1 MTAMVDRNGPT
12 GSVTVRKP
20 EPRDVDALLP
30 IKNDPEIAALLA
42 GTTRAWSRDDLM
54 RWVEHHRSAPD
65 EAFFVVAD
73 GHDQA
78 IGHVA
83 LYRIDPGAG
92 TAEFGILLGDRA
104 IWGQGVGTQVTRFA
118 IEYGFDVL
126 GLRRIYLEVVDTNE
140 RARHVYEKLGFVVEG
155 RLREHQVKHGRHV
168 DVIVMGLLRDDYRRA
183 PEAASPAGS
192 TLR

>member
-1 MTAMVDRNGPT
+1 MTAMVHRIGLT

-42 GTTRAWSRDDLM
+42 GTTRAWSRADLIA
-54 RWVEHHRSAPD
+54 WVTHHRTAPD
-65 EAFFVVAD
+65 EAFFVIAD
-73 GHDQA
+73 DRDLA

-83 LYRIDPGAG
+83 LYRIDPGTG

-104 IWGQGVGTQVTRFA
+104 VWGRGVGTQVTRFT

-126 GLRRIYLEVVDTNE
+126 GLRRIYLEVLDTNE

-155 RLREHQVKHGRHV
+155 RLREHQVRNGRHV
-168 DVIVMGLLRDDYRRA
+168 DVLVMGLLRDDYQRA
-183 PEAASPAGS
+183 QEAATPA
-192 TLR
+192 